1 MSLVGKTTIK
11 LFDAKTE
18 ELSDI
23 VESKNMVT
31 NAVSNIFN
39 GFLNAV
45 ASSDNNGVGVR
56 NNLNYLFDIPDG
68 YNLAK
73 TFFGGLLI
81 FSSSIE
87 ENVNHIIPTMDEMKT
102 FIGCGN
108 QSATITGSIFRG
120 SINES
125 ESEVG
130 DNYVKFVWDFTTEQC
145 NGDIASI
152 CLTSDIGGCE
162 GYKINVKKS
171 YNDAHFLSWLY
182 EGMWDASVYSEH
194 NLSYMHNPMFKSS
207 FTDSDRDSYDMYI
220 YENNFYYVYR
230 DKVYKYN
237 IDKILNKYG
246 SDILSRFNLG
256 AVSNYDE
263 VITLTN
269 YKYRVFDCL
278 DGDKVYE
285 CGIDERNEDR
295 LTLIRVSKNAV
306 SETIQIPT
314 TNIIAS
320 MRGYCGVSV
329 LYDFWRLNSCIYKD
343 KIYTIVGFINNE
355 DLSVKPNKL
364 RIYILSF
371 DGSFTF
377 KDLNLTDN
385 MISMLFGTKGY
396 GGSYYESGLKFL
408 RIFDNLV
415 LQASDGTNGYAYYLV
430 SDDGDVDAYPF
441 MHTKDSLYYYG
452 NILYKNSG
460 WLKEPWCSFKLCGNG
475 MVNSIEM
482 IAPYLATINNQD
494 VVLTKTA
501 EKTMKIIYTLTQE

>member
-1 MSLVGKTTIK
+1 MALKGNTTIQ
-11 LFDAKTE
+11 LFDAKSGKKTDE
-18 ELSDI
+18 
-23 VESKNMVT
+23 VSKNNLVT
-31 NAVSNIFN
+31 NAVNNVLN
-39 GFLNAV
+39 GGLNALV
-45 ASSDNNGVGVR
+45 AGMYNGIGTHTYMH
-56 NNLNYLFDIPDG
+56 NIYKLPSG
-68 YNLAK
+68 YNIAK
-73 TFFGGLLI
+73 ALFGGVLI
-81 FSSSIE
+81 FSKSIQSDVE
-87 ENVNHIIPTMDEMKT
+87 HCIPTIDEMKS
-102 FIGCGN
+102 FIGCAN
-108 QSATITGSIFRG
+108 QSATIAGSIFRG

-152 CLTSDIGGCE
+152 CLTSDVGGCE

-171 YNDAHFLSWLY
+171 PYDAHFLSWVY
-182 EGMWDASVYSEH
+182 DGMWDASSSSDH
-194 NLSYMHNPMFKSS
+194 NSSYIHNPMFKSS
-207 FTDSDRDSYDMYI
+207 FTNSNAHGMYI

-246 SDILSRFNLG
+246 SDILSKFNLG
-256 AVSNYDE
+256 VVSNYDE

-269 YKYRVFDCL
+269 YTYSIFNCL
-278 DGDKVYE
+278 DDDKVYQY
-285 CGIDERNEDR
+285 DDNQSDR
-295 LTLIRVSKNAV
+295 SKLTLIKVSKNAV
-306 SETIQIPT
+306 TETINIPT
-314 TNIIAS
+314 TNILADMNAYS
-320 MRGYCGVSV
+320 TFSNHFKV
-329 LYDFWRLNSCIYKD
+329 LNNQSCIYKD
-343 KIYTIVGFINNE
+343 KIYTLLGWANFS
-355 DLSVKPNKL
+355 DLTANPNKL

-377 KDLNLTDN
+377 KDVDFSSN
-385 MISMLFGTKGY
+385 MVNMLFGTNKY
-396 GGSYYESGLKFL
+396 AGGSSAGTRFL

-415 LQASDGTNGYAYYLV
+415 LQSSDSTNGYVYYLV

-441 MHTKDSLYYYG
+441 MHTRYSLYYYG

-501 EKTMKIIYTLTQE
+501 DKTMKIIYTLTQE

>member
-11 LFDAKTE
+11 LFDAKNG
-18 ELSDI
+18 ELTDI

-45 ASSDNNGVGVR
+45 ASSDNNGVGVH

-87 ENVNHIIPTMDEMKT
+87 ENVDHIIPTIDEMKT

-108 QSATITGSIFRG
+108 QFATITGSIFRG

-125 ESEVG
+125 ESKVG

-162 GYKINVKKS
+162 GYKINVKES

-182 EGMWDASVYSEH
+182 EGMWNASVYSEH
-194 NLSYMHNPMFKSS
+194 DLSYIHNPMFKSS
-207 FTDSDRDSYDMYI
+207 FINSNEHGIYI
-220 YENNFYYVYR
+220 YENNFYYVYI

-246 SDILSRFNLG
+246 SDILSKFDIG
-256 AVSNYDE
+256 VVSSYDE
-263 VITLTN
+263 VITLTS
-269 YKYRVFDCL
+269 YKNDIFDCL
-278 DGDKVYE
+278 DDDKVYQ
-285 CGIDERNEDR
+285 CNDNSRDEDR

-306 SETIQIPT
+306 SETIEIPT
-314 TNIIAS
+314 TNIISS
-320 MRGYCGVSV
+320 MRDYCGVSV
-329 LYDFWRLNSCIYKD
+329 LYGFWELNSCIYKD
-343 KIYTIVGFINNE
+343 KIYTIVGWINND
-355 DLSVKPNKL
+355 DLNVKPNKL
-364 RIYILSF
+364 RLYILSF

-430 SDDGDVDAYPF
+430 SDDGNVDAYPF
-441 MHTKDSLYYYG
+441 MHTKDSLYRYG

-501 EKTMKIIYTLTQE
+501 ERTMKIIYTLTQE